1 LKVKLLKKL
10 KADDYLAR
18 NAQLA
23 YVYADLQSDF
33 VEKLAKI
40 SKSKSTNEN
49 NKSNI
54 ENKIIILKRLD
65 EKYVQFDWLLDLTN
79 KNSDLEFVDEIKSN
93 LKYYINNEDRLQY
106 KMIIPHFYEESS
118 QVNIHFTVLNQKKI
132 NNYFQ
137 FF

>member
-1 LKVKLLKKL
+1 MKVKLLKKL

-23 YVYADLQSDF
+23 YVYIDLQSDF

-118 QVNIHFTVLNQKKI
+118 QVNYYSFYSFEQKII
-132 NNYFQ
+132 NNYF
-137 FF
+137 

>member
-1 LKVKLLKKL
+1 MT
-10 KADDYLAR
+10 R

-23 YVYADLQSDF
+23 YVFIDVQSDF
-33 VEKLAKI
+33 IEKIAKI
-40 SKSKSTNEN
+40 SKLKLTNEN

-65 EKYVQFDWLLDLTN
+65 DKYVQFDWLLDTTN
-79 KNSDLEFVDEIKSN
+79 KNNDLEFLDEIKSN

-118 QVNIHFTVLNQKKI
+118 QVKLHIL
-132 NNYFQ
+132 
-137 FF
+137 

>member
-1 LKVKLLKKL
+1 MKVKLLKKL